1 LRLAFPVKDASRKL
15 FGMLV
20 FGRLFVYK
28 KSSSRFFFFF
38 FHKVVEKSL
47 KESNLAVEAAAAAF
61 HKKLG
66 FKIGQKHFT
75 APNFDSAF

>member
-47 KESNLAVEAAAAAF
+47 KESNLAVEAAAAF